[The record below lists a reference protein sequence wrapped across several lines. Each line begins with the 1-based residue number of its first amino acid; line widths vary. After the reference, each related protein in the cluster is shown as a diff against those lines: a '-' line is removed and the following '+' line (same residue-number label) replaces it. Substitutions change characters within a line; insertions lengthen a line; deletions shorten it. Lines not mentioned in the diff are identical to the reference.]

1 MRLALNLYNGFKFGF
16 PLHFEG
22 SRISIFG
29 PNLVSAQRNPEIV
42 SARLSKELAV
52 DRLAGPFNSPPF
64 PNFRVSPLGLV
75 PKKAPGEYRL
85 IHLFQVV
92 NLLMTAL
99 LTSIRL
105 YIMLVLMM
113 PSK

>member
-42 SARLSKELAV
+42 SARLSKEL
-52 DRLAGPFNSPPF
+52 L
-64 PNFRVSPLGLV
+64 LL
-75 PKKAPGEYRL
+75 L
-85 IHLFQVV
+85 LLFKH
-92 NLLMTAL
+92 
-99 LTSIRL
+99 IYPR
-105 YIMLVLMM
+105 
-113 PSK
+113 